1 MAGDAFEY
9 EGRDLEAMA
18 FAPNYHRWIRDL
30 FGDALRGDVAE
41 IGAGTGSF
49 TAALLEANPESL
61 VAVEPAS
68 AMHAQHVRRHAA
80 DARVESLHGTIAAL
94 EARERRYDAIVYNNV
109 LEHVADDRGEMR
121 RARALLKRGGV
132 LLVFSP
138 ALPWLMS
145 EFDRSVGHERRY
157 RRHDLGVRAR
167 EAGYVV
173 ERLHYVDFAGIVPWY
188 LFMVL
193 GRGML
198 DPRKVSLYDRIVV
211 PVMRRLEGLLRPP
224 IGRNVLLVARNPG

>member
-1 MAGDAFEY
+1 MAADAFEY

-30 FGDALRGDVAE
+30 FGDALHGDVAE

-49 TAALLEANPESL
+49 SSMLLEAATGSL
-61 VAVEPAS
+61 VSVEPAA
-68 AMHAQHVRRHAA
+68 AMHAQHARRHAG
-80 DARVESLHGTIAAL
+80 DARVESLHGTIAVL
-94 EARERRYDAIVYNNV
+94 EARTRRYDAIVYNNV
-109 LEHVADDRGEMR
+109 LEHVADDLGEMR
-121 RARALLKRGGV
+121 RARALLKPGGA

-157 RRHDLGVRAR
+157 VRRELGARAR
-167 EAGYVV
+167 EAGYAV
-173 ERLHYVDFAGIVPWY
+173 ERLHYVDVAGIVPWY

-198 DPRKVSLYDRIVV
+198 DPRKVALYDRVVV
-211 PVMRRLEGLLRPP
+211 PVARTLEGWVRPP
-224 IGRNVLLVARNPG
+224 IGRNVLLVARNPD